1 MQWEDIPEDAWQ
13 DVTGGGDPIPLVPEL
28 KRRGKAALGGL
39 DAALT
44 TAAQAIPFVGSGI
57 ISAASIPFIGAD
69 EAENFRKDMMESAGV
84 KPITK
89 EGTEILEGIS
99 RGAEFIKDEAGEA
112 AQQSKNPYT
121 GEGSDSFGNKAR
133 LASDLIL
140 GGWGAFT
147 PVPGGKA
154 VRKMG
159 KGVEAWRDSNKV
171 TPKTPKKD
179 IVWEDVGSF
188 DEKAAKASDNALLER
203 LKKID
208 REVTSGETARAAKT
222 QADLDKELTGLQVSY
237 LHDQSILD
245 RLKAID
251 AEVTK
256 GERGPQYD
264 PVRNEMFEGTDKPV
278 RSEDTI
284 YVDPQEQAF
293 RGNPA
298 EADPRLAL
306 EKQTDAMNRELTHL
320 QGKGTPEGE
329 PLRPLQDVERAEA
342 MQEARDLRIA
352 EMEESLN
359 KLVEEHKQQRDP
371 FKGPGK
377 RQAGAIDLGIQKMV
391 ERALKSGMLDNFIRK
406 STKQEWNESAR
417 AYNIPTTEAVSE
429 AVSLVGPA
437 EFRRLAKEHPS
448 VKDAGPEWD
457 AISNELTARQIVDF
471 FDNMNTGNDTI
482 KFIPRGQRGAV
493 GRDLQQRV
501 DVSKKQQLMAER
513 FKKNFGLD
521 EWDTLRDKEVAVEL
535 AKEAKDV
542 IPNFGQK
549 NLISGL
555 NMSVAMSN
563 NPLLKFSRS
572 VLRDARTAADQF
584 SRTYITDPKIGL
596 TPLWNKMKPQ
606 EHVDLMAGL
615 MEADRRQVELTPELM
630 DRLGFTDKMKE
641 FAITFRKADEQLLQM
656 QNKMASELG
665 MKPTERRVG
674 HFPGIF
680 TGAYKALAVVGEG
693 KKQQV
698 VAVLATDTKP
708 QLKLAMEHIKK
719 EKPDVRIVEQPRL
732 GLSRF
737 RGNRYYSD
745 IFSGWRNV
753 LDLLGREDTR
763 FADVQ
768 EIVNKALMDANNA
781 LFNFNVHEL
790 AKKGVVGNEGNKPWL
805 NAKENADQAFTALVR
820 YFEEGAL
827 HHTLQ
832 KPLKDIK
839 DLMTAPETD
848 HMPNARKYMQD
859 YLNKVH
865 QQDVNDIGNAINTI
879 LDEPFKYMPNM
890 SWDKN
895 GNKSFGL
902 GVGPGVPLK
911 MAGALKNNMAQIYM
925 GWFNWAFTASQ
936 LVQPVQTGLPFMQIA
951 ASRIGATPDKVL
963 TSVGKGSAQFM
974 GAFVEMVSGRKI
986 GVDPLHRE
994 AFKYAVDRGLFEF
1007 SEIEKA
1013 YQGTQGTLSR
1023 TKDRLAEAN
1032 MKLGEQATRTPMFM
1046 SFVDL
1051 LVGEGMEKQK
1061 AFEIAENLTQAA
1073 MIDYHQWERPMLY
1086 SKLGVM
1092 GGFMAGLTTFK
1103 HGYMSQQAYLA
1114 KQAVKPAAGKR
1125 SDAVLPL
1132 VYSAAAMLALS
1143 GVTGLPFYSEFDTV
1157 HRLITNAF
1165 FGESKSIRES
1175 VLEKNPEWVNS
1186 GLISAATN
1194 LNFQSKFSS
1203 SDMIPDNAAK
1213 ALSPHLEGAGK
1224 IGASIYDVF
1233 KSGADP
1239 QSVRNFAT
1247 AATPAGW
1254 RGIAEDTLAKDE
1266 KGNLIGKNGLP
1277 AYPRTEEEWD
1287 NRSFRNPMALG
1298 LRSQREAIERE
1309 KVWEARLKERADT
1322 ERRKEINQ
1330 EYRRRLTNDT
1340 MDEESQQKLEQEYQD
1355 RKGDV
1360 RELLKLW
1367 QDVALDKQKTEKER
1381 LEGTPNSLRGV
1392 NRWNYYNR

>member
-1 MQWEDIPEDAWQ
+1 MQWEDIPEDSWQ
-13 DVTGGGDPIPLVPEL
+13 DVAGGGDPIPLVPEL

-44 TAAQAIPFVGSGI
+44 TAAQAIPFIGSGLI
-57 ISAASIPFIGAD
+57 AGASVPFIGAN

-84 KPITK
+84 KPVTQ
-89 EGTEILEGIS
+89 EGTEILEAVGK
-99 RGAEFIKDEAGEA
+99 GAEFIKNKAGEA
-112 AQQSKNPYT
+112 AQKSRNPFT
-121 GEGSDSFGNKAR
+121 LEESDSYGNKAR

-140 GGWGAFT
+140 GGWGAFS

-159 KGVEAWRDSNKV
+159 KGVEAWRDSNK
-171 TPKTPKKD
+171 PKVSPKKD
-179 IVWEDVGSF
+179 LVWEDVGSF

-203 LKKID
+203 LKQVD
-208 REVTSGETARAAKT
+208 REVTLGENAKASKT

-237 LHDQSILD
+237 LHDQSIMD

-264 PVRNEMFEGTDKPV
+264 PVRNEMFPGTDKAV
-278 RSEDTI
+278 KADDTI

-298 EADPRLAL
+298 EADARLSL
-306 EKQTDAMNRELTHL
+306 EKQTEAMDRELTHL
-320 QGKGTPEGE
+320 RGKGTPEGE
-329 PLRPLQDVERAEA
+329 PLRPLQDVERAER
-342 MQEARDLRIA
+342 MGEARDLRIA

-359 KLVEEHKQQRDP
+359 KLVEEHKAERDP

-377 RQAGAIDLGIQKMV
+377 RQAGAVDLGIQKMV

-471 FDNMNTGNDTI
+471 FDSMGSGNNAI
-482 KFIPRGQRGAV
+482 KYVPLKQRGAV
-493 GRDLQQRV
+493 GRDLKQRV

-513 FKKNFGLD
+513 FKKNLGLD
-521 EWDTLRDKEVAVEL
+521 EWDTLRDKEVALEL
-535 AKEAKDV
+535 AKESYDV
-542 IPNFGQK
+542 ARNFGQK
-549 NLISGL
+549 NLVSGL

-563 NPLLKFSRS
+563 NPMLKFART
-572 VLRDARTAADQF
+572 VLRDARTNADKF
-584 SRTYITDPKIGL
+584 SRTYITDPKVGL
-596 TPLWNKMKPQ
+596 TPVWNKMKPQ
-606 EHVDLMAGL
+606 EKVDVIQAL
-615 MEADRRQVELTPELM
+615 MEADRRQVELTPQLM
-630 DRLGFTDKMKE
+630 DQLGFTDKMKQ
-641 FAITFRKADEQLLQM
+641 FAETFRKADEQLLQM
-656 QNKMASELG
+656 QNKMANELG
-665 MKPTERRVG
+665 MKPTDRRTG

-698 VAVLATDTKP
+698 VAVLATDTKA
-708 QLKLAMEHIKK
+708 QLKVAMEHIKK
-719 EKPDVRIVEQPRL
+719 EKPNVRIVEQPRL
-732 GLSRF
+732 GLTRF

-745 IFSGWRNV
+745 IFSGWKNV
-753 LDLLGREDTR
+753 LDLLGREDQR

-790 AKKGVVGNEGNKPWL
+790 SKKGVIGNEGNKPWL
-805 NAKENADQAFTALVR
+805 NAKENADQAFSALVR
-820 YFEEGAL
+820 YFEEGSL
-827 HHTLQ
+827 HHSIQ

-848 HMPNARKYMQD
+848 SMPNARKYMQD

-879 LDEPFKYMPNM
+879 LDEPFKYIPSV

-895 GNKSFGL
+895 GNKTV
-902 GVGPGVPLK
+902 GVGIGPGVPLK
-911 MAGALKNNMAQIYM
+911 ITGALKNNMAQIYM
-925 GWFNWAFTASQ
+925 GWFNWAFTGSQ
-936 LVQPVQTGLPFMQIA
+936 FIQPLQTGLPFMQIA
-951 ASRIGATPDKVL
+951 AGRIGASPEKVVA
-963 TSVGKGSAQFM
+963 SIGKGTAQFM
-974 GAFVEMVSGRKI
+974 SAFVEMVSGRDI
-986 GVDPLHRE
+986 GTNPLHKE

-1051 LVGEGMEKQK
+1051 LVGEGMEKKK

-1092 GGFMAGLTTFK
+1092 GGLMAGLTTFK
-1103 HGYMSQQAYLA
+1103 HGYMSQQTYLA
-1114 KQAVKPAAGKR
+1114 KQAIKPAVGKR
-1125 SDAVLPL
+1125 SEAVLPI

-1143 GVTGLPFYSEFDTV
+1143 GITGLPFYSELDTV
-1157 HRLITNAF
+1157 YRAITNAF
-1165 FGESKSIRES
+1165 GGESKSIRDS
-1175 VLEKNPEWVNS
+1175 VLENNPEWINS
-1186 GLISAATN
+1186 GLISSATN
-1194 LNFQSKFSS
+1194 LNWQSKFSS
-1203 SDMIPDNAAK
+1203 SDMVPDNAAK
-1213 ALSPHLEGAGK
+1213 AISPHLEGASR
-1224 IGASIYDVF
+1224 IGMSIYDVF
-1233 KSGADP
+1233 KNGADP

-1247 AATPAGW
+1247 AATPAGY
-1254 RGIAEDTLAKDE
+1254 RGVAEDALARDE
-1266 KGNLIGKNGLP
+1266 NDNLIGKDGLP
-1277 AYPRTEEEWD
+1277 AYQRTPKEWD
-1287 NRSFRNPMALG
+1287 NRSYRNPMALG
-1298 LRSQREAIERE
+1298 LRSQREAIDRE

-1322 ERRKEINQ
+1322 DRRKEINQ
-1330 EYRRRLTNDT
+1330 EYRRRLTNNT
-1340 MDEESQQKLEQEYQD
+1340 MDEQSQHKLEQEYQD